1 MKALSRI
8 YVGLIFFLLYVPI
21 LVLIIFSF
29 NEGGSLASFTG
40 VSLKWYREL
49 FADEEALTS
58 LRNSVVLA
66 VSAALIATVIGT
78 FGALGLNTMR
88 KRWLRGAVQ
97 TVTNIPMMNPD
108 IVTGVSMMLLFVA
121 AATIL
126 GTSNTFGFGTLLI
139 AHVTFDL
146 PYVNLSVMPPNA
158 DTTTITGSSTASTI
172 LLTLK
177 ILFTEPTDVPPNFI
191 TFISLYIVEM
201 VDTMCRKQ
209 AATACIDFN

>member
-97 TVTNIPMMNPD
+97 TV
-108 IVTGVSMMLLFVA
+108 
-121 AATIL
+121 
-126 GTSNTFGFGTLLI
+126 
-139 AHVTFDL
+139 
-146 PYVNLSVMPPNA
+146 
-158 DTTTITGSSTASTI
+158 
-172 LLTLK
+172 
-177 ILFTEPTDVPPNFI
+177 
-191 TFISLYIVEM
+191 ISP
-201 VDTMCRKQ
+201 
-209 AATACIDFN
+209 

>member
-139 AHVTFDL
+139 AHVSFDL
-146 PYVNLSVMPPNA
+146 PYVRDAAFQDAGQLA
-158 DTTTITGSSTASTI
+158 LRGGTGSGLYALAGI
-172 LLTLK
+172 L
-177 ILFTEPTDVPPNFI
+177 
-191 TFISLYIVEM
+191 
-201 VDTMCRKQ
+201 CGR
-209 AATACIDFN
+209 AA

>member
-108 IVTGVSMMLLFVA
+108 IVTGVSMMLLFVCA
-121 AATIL
+121 GVSA
-126 GTSNTFGFGTLLI
+126 
-139 AHVTFDL
+139 
-146 PYVNLSVMPPNA
+146 
-158 DTTTITGSSTASTI
+158 
-172 LLTLK
+172 K
-177 ILFTEPTDVPPNFI
+177 E
-191 TFISLYIVEM
+191 
-201 VDTMCRKQ
+201 
-209 AATACIDFN
+209 